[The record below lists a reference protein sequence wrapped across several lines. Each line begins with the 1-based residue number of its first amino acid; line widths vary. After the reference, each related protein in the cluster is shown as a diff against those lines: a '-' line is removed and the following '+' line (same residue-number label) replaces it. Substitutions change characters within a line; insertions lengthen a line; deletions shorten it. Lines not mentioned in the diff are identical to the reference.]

1 MLVSA
6 FTHTAKNP
14 DISQYWWIK
23 STSSERI
30 NQFIIRE
37 LSTGILVKLVGEN
50 ARLWESIESHPM
62 AREFIGRLW
71 CDEWCSSVGISFT
84 GNSYFLPLQETDFH
98 LLRNVHQPMQS
109 IWTGFTMNALFS
121 EESSHHWIKTN
132 SKLYYF
138 ILNLYLVFECCWCSL
153 FKCNVICL
161 YVLRFKAQNGLAFL
175 VLWFRQGSVSL
186 GSAPL
191 HR

>member
-1 MLVSA
+1 M
-6 FTHTAKNP
+6 
-14 DISQYWWIK
+14 
-23 STSSERI
+23 
-30 NQFIIRE
+30 
-37 LSTGILVKLVGEN
+37 GIFVKLVGEN

>member
-1 MLVSA
+1 MRDCENLLNLIPWRGSLLVDFGAMS
-6 FTHTAKNP
+6 
-14 DISQYWWIK
+14 
-23 STSSERI
+23 
-30 NQFIIRE
+30 
-37 LSTGILVKLVGEN
+37 G
-50 ARLWESIESHPM
+50 ARLWESVL
-62 AREFIGRLW
+62 REIPTFFL
-71 CDEWCSSVGISFT
+71 CKKLIST
-84 GNSYFLPLQETDFH
+84 CCGMYTNQ
-98 LLRNVHQPMQS
+98 MQS

-191 HR
+191 HQKLICAFNVKYFCMPPLPSTKW